1 MPNMALNSDAL
12 HAASRHSG
20 RRLALRQ
27 NSMRSFLTALLFL
40 IPLAASAEQ
49 CPVTEN
55 SLLGAWERKSESGF
69 FEEMSFKIEGEQK
82 IFNSWLHHRP
92 EISGGTW
99 KLANCTIFIAHP
111 TEKSL
116 SVEFVVLKASKN
128 RVHVR
133 EVGEKDTSVYQL
145 IK

>member
-1 MPNMALNSDAL
+1 
-12 HAASRHSG
+12 
-20 RRLALRQ
+20 
-27 NSMRSFLTALLFL
+27 MRSFLSALLFL

-49 CPVTEN
+49 CPVTDK
-55 SLLGAWERKSESGF
+55 LLVGAWERKSKSGF
-69 FEEMSFKIEGEQK
+69 FEEMSFEIEGKQK
-82 IFNSWLHHRP
+82 IFNSWLHQRP

-99 KLANCTIFIAHP
+99 KLANCTIFIVHP
-111 TEKSL
+111 TEKNL

-128 RVHVR
+128 RIHVR

>member
-1 MPNMALNSDAL
+1 
-12 HAASRHSG
+12 
-20 RRLALRQ
+20 
-27 NSMRSFLTALLFL
+27 MRSFLTALLFL

-55 SLLGAWERKSESGF
+55 SLVGAWERKSKSGF
-69 FEEMSFKIEGEQK
+69 FEEMSFNIEGKQK
-82 IFNSWLHHRP
+82 VFNSWLHQRP

-99 KLANCTIFIAHP
+99 KFADCTILIVHP
-111 TEKSL
+111 TEKNL

-128 RVHVR
+128 RIHVR
-133 EVGEKDTSVYQL
+133 EVGAKDTSVYQL